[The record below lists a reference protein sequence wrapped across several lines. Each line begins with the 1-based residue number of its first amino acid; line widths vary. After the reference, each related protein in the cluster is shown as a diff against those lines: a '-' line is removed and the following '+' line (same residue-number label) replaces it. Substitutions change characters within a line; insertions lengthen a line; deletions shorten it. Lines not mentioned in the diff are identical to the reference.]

1 MDFASVL
8 GNSSVIAKICM
19 FLPVLVVGMS
29 VVYAVHPDERR
40 LALMRPLS
48 LAAIFAG
55 LFGFSVGAISILQ
68 GIGATETMAGNWRHV
83 ALAASEAIVPL
94 FITFG
99 CLTVSWLIVA
109 FGMRTG
115 LRG

>member
-19 FLPVLVVGMS
+19 FLPVLVVGMA

-55 LFGFSVGAISILQ
+55 FFGFSLGVISILQ
-68 GIGATETMAGNWRHV
+68 GIGATETMAGNWRLV

-109 FGMRTG
+109 FGMR
-115 LRG
+115 RG